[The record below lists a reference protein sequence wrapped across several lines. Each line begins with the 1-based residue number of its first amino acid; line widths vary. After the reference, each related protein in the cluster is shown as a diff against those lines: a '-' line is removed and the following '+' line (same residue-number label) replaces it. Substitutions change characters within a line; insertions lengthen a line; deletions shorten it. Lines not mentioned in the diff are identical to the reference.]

1 MNINYEYYKIF
12 YYTAKY
18 KSFTKAADALYS
30 NQPNISRTI
39 AKLESE
45 LECKLFI
52 RSKNGLI
59 LTPEGDKLFQHIQIA
74 HNQIMDG
81 EKELLKRK
89 QLVSGS
95 ISIGVTETALNVFLL
110 DKLEIFKKKYPDI
123 HLRITNQST
132 PQAIKSLDNGS
143 VDLAV
148 VVTPT
153 HLTNTM
159 HQEILFEF
167 EDILTVGKDYKDLSK
182 SIQSIKE
189 LGDYPLIMLANST
202 TTFQFFNQIYIDHS
216 LELNAEIEVETT
228 DQVLPLVKHN
238 LGLGFLP
245 YPFAKESIDKKE
257 IFQVH
262 LKELL
267 PKRHIVFI
275 TNTKQPLSLAT
286 KQLID
291 TLKK

>member
-18 KSFTKAADALYS
+18 KSFTKAAEALYS

-74 HNQIMDG
+74 QKQIMDG
-81 EKELLKRK
+81 EEELLKRK
-89 QLVSGS
+89 QLESGS

-110 DKLEIFKKKYPDI
+110 DKLEIFKKKYPNI

-132 PQAIKSLDNGS
+132 PQAIKSLENGN
-143 VDLAV
+143 VDIAV

-153 HLTNTM
+153 HLSNTM
-159 HQEILFEF
+159 HQKNLFEF
-167 EDILTVGKDYKDLSK
+167 EDVLTAGSDYKNLTED
-182 SIQSIKE
+182 IQSIKA
-189 LGDYPLIMLANST
+189 LNDYPLIMLTNST

-245 YPFAKESIDKKE
+245 YPFVKEAIDKKE
-257 IFQVH
+257 IYQVK
-262 LKELL
+262 LKESL
-267 PKRHIVFI
+267 PKRHIVLI
-275 TNTKQPLSLAT
+275 TNTKQPISIAT